1 MLKFLLILFFIPPIL
16 FLLLCIEVIKNGEK
30 SDIYKRV
37 FTELKNYS
45 KDNGI
50 DVDDD
55 AISQEIYRVVRRF
68 IFIMITI
75 IMIMFVLFCL
85 AL

>member
-16 FLLLCIEVIKNGEK
+16 FLLLCIEMVKNGEE
-30 SDIYKRV
+30 SDTYKRV
-37 FTELKNYS
+37 FNEVRNYA
-45 KDNGI
+45 KDNEI

-55 AISQEIYRVVRRF
+55 AISQEIHAIVRMF
-68 IFIMITI
+68 MFIMIAI

-85 AL
+85 AI

>member
-16 FLLLCIEVIKNGEK
+16 FLLLCIEVIKNGEQ
-30 SDIYKRV
+30 SDMYKKV

-85 AL
+85 I